1 MRKKRASEEVQNP
14 EIKELREL
22 KKVLSK
28 KTDLKDKLYMAKLVA
43 GKLNER
49 TQGDTGMLLAS
60 INAKLKIIDTFS

>member
-1 MRKKRASEEVQNP
+1 MRKKRAEKVQNP
-14 EIKELREL
+14 ELKELREL
-22 KKVLSK
+22 KTVLSK

>member
-1 MRKKRASEEVQNP
+1 MRKKRAEEVQNP

-22 KKVLSK
+22 RTVLSK